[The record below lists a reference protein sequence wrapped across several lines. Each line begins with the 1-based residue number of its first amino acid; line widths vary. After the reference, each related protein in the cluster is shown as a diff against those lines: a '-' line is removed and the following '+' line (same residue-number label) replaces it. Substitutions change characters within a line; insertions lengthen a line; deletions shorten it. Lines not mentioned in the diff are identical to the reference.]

1 MRSLRLGESSWL
13 SINNGRRQTSPGGW
27 EREAR
32 EGGEEGKEIDGER
45 EREAASNL
53 GYFTTVASSWCVGC
67 LEGNEKV
74 VGRSGNTC
82 PECVPDTVAA
92 RGEDERKIG
101 TA

>member
-1 MRSLRLGESSWL
+1 M
-13 SINNGRRQTSPGGW
+13 
-27 EREAR
+27 
-32 EGGEEGKEIDGER
+32 ER
-45 EREAASNL
+45 ERRLAISVISPLSPVHGVSGVSRE
-53 GYFTTVASSWCVGC
+53 
-67 LEGNEKV
+67 NEKV

>member
-45 EREAASNL
+45 EAASNL

-74 VGRSGNTC
+74 VDVRATHVPNVFRTRWQHEGRTK
-82 PECVPDTVAA
+82 E
-92 RGEDERKIG
+92 K
-101 TA
+101 